1 MEKTYAKFFIY
12 DDLDSDDSIRMID
25 MSKKK
30 LDVGAEFKFMEY
42 KILNMEETNLNVSIW
57 SSREMNED
65 SYLGEVNIKLQ
76 ETFEKPGEWV
86 INNKFKLSA
95 EEYEKNVKGLVFLQ
109 VKWTPEEEW
118 FCINSIIISSDPKTQ
133 VLRNHPHFF
142 LIRWWERRTILPNEG
157 ENWPYMRVEVK

>member
-109 VKWTPEEEW
+109 VKWTP
-118 FCINSIIISSDPKTQ
+118 
-133 VLRNHPHFF
+133 
-142 LIRWWERRTILPNEG
+142 
-157 ENWPYMRVEVK
+157 